1 MLVLHFY
8 YFFEKNIIDIPRVV
22 KALDKQRSHNYMF
35 VIKVT
40 IGIALVTYIAMLAT
54 QLYMF
59 LTAYHQ
65 MYIVSDFDVSNL
77 LLIGSIVSAISC

>member
-40 IGIALVTYIAMLAT
+40 IAIPIVTFIAMLAT

-65 MYIVSDFDVSNL
+65 MYIVSDFDISNL
-77 LLIGSIVSAISC
+77 LLI